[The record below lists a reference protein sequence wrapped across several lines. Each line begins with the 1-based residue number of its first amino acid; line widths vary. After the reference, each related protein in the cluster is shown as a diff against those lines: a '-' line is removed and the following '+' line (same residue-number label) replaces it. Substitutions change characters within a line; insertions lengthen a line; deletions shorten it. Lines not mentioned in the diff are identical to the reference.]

1 MPFSQDPYF
10 KTLSRGLDPKDH
22 PYVCNVEV
30 KTAGVEAEVEA
41 LVDAAARNT
50 P

>member
-1 MPFSQDPYF
+1 MPFSRDQYF
-10 KTLSRGLDPKDH
+10 KALSRRLDPKGH

-30 KTAGVEAEVEA
+30 KTAGVEAEGEA